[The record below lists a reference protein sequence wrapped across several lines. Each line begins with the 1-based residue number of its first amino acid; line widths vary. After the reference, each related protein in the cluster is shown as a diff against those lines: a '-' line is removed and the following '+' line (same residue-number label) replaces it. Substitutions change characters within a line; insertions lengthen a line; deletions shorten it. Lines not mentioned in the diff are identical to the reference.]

1 MPATFFSLPLADQIM
16 IAYIV
21 GINIAAFFYYG
32 MDKQHSRKR
41 ALGESAFGG
50 SNRRVSEKTLWLLA
64 LFGGSPAA
72 LLAMRFFRHKTKK
85 LSFQAGIAVVLA
97 IQIVAVIAWIGR

>member
-1 MPATFFSLPLADQIM
+1 MITTFFSLSLANQIG
-16 IAYIV
+16 IAYIA
-21 GINIAAFFYYG
+21 GINIATFLYYG
-32 MDKQHSRKR
+32 MDKHKSRT
-41 ALGESAFGG
+41 

-64 LFGGSPAA
+64 LLGGSPAA

-85 LSFQAGIAVVLA
+85 LSFQAGIAVILA